1 MKTYLRIHLVKAE
14 PMTRGEHL
22 KSKNLAFI
30 PVPGTSEDD
39 PGYLVVYPDGYRSWC
54 PKDSFERAGFPLE
67 RDDKI
72 TPADV
77 GEFISRGTEDFEKIG
92 DKTTLVAR
100 RYSTGIEDFATSSCV
115 DPKNYDT
122 AIGAKVAAK
131 DLDDRIWM
139 FLGWALAWGL
149 NGVNSKHVEPPTEP
163 PAEPSA
169 EPQAFT
175 PPDEIA

>member
-1 MKTYLRIHLVKAE
+1 MKTYLRIHIVKAE

-22 KSKNLAFI
+22 KSKDLAFI
-30 PVPGTSEDD
+30 PAPGTSLDD

-72 TPADV
+72 TPPDI
-77 GEFISRGTEDFEKIG
+77 GEFISRGTETIDKIG
-92 DKTTLVAR
+92 EKTTLVSR
-100 RYSTGIEDFATSSCV
+100 RYATGIEDFETSSCV
-115 DPKNYDT
+115 DPANYDP
-122 AIGAKVAAK
+122 AVGGACAAER
-131 DLDDRIWM
+131 LDDRIWM

-163 PAEPSA
+163 PAEPPA

-175 PPDEIA
+175 PPDAV